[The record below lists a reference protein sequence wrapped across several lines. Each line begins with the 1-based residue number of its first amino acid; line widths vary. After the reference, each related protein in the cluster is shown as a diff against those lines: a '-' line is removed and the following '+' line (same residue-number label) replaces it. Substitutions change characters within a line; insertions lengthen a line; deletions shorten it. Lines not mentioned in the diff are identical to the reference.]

1 MMQCIKRKFP
11 KNQYANLHV
20 RSTHNYRKLNESNVT
35 LHYHPTPEVYV
46 FLTGICRVQLNNCIH
61 LLSRGTM
68 IWLAPGQAHIIRDQS
83 FDCTFVVCSLMPQ
96 FFKKFEMQEVFP
108 SETKI
113 FKISEEEVVYLEHF
127 FTTFPPRNHLV
138 RIAAVH
144 YGTDHLLRLL
154 KHNVLTETH
163 ILSPGIE
170 KSLDFLMQ
178 TKKKPS
184 LVKLSQLAGMSSTCF
199 QQKFKQQMNMTFS
212 QYWNRLQIRR
222 FLAIY
227 DAKKYCDISEVVYQ
241 AGFGSYAQFYRVF
254 TKITG
259 YTPRA
264 FQRLCA
270 SQHQPNIR
278 TYS

>member
-127 FTTFPPRNHLV
+127 FTTFPPRNHPV

-163 ILSPGIE
+163 ILSG
-170 KSLDFLMQ
+170 
-178 TKKKPS
+178 
-184 LVKLSQLAGMSSTCF
+184 KLFFPATARSEE
-199 QQKFKQQMNMTFS
+199 
-212 QYWNRLQIRR
+212 RR
-222 FLAIY
+222 DWRS

-270 SQHQPNIR
+270 SQYQPNIR